1 LKTLTKQL
9 EQVILSE
16 MSKANTLFV
25 RDIILKEPALFNSLF
40 KMVIRD
46 SEPLSRRAIWIM
58 DHLLEAKPELLND
71 NHIKQL
77 IDNIP
82 NYSHQ
87 GMQRHSLR
95 ILAHF
100 KIPGSHAGKL
110 LNICFN
116 LLQNPKTSIA
126 SKAWCMDILYTFS
139 EQEPEL
145 KPELIS
151 AIEMN
156 LELASPGI
164 KNKAGKI
171 LKRLRKEV
179 FRDSSIKKC

>member
-1 LKTLTKQL
+1 
-9 EQVILSE
+9 

-25 RDIILKEPALFNSLF
+25 RDIILKEPALFDLLF

-77 IDNIP
+77 IDNLL
-82 NYSHQ
+82 NYSHE
-87 GMQRHSLR
+87 GMLRHSLR

-100 KIPGSHAGKL
+100 EIPESHEGKL
-110 LNICFN
+110 LNTCFN

-139 EQEPEL
+139 EEEPEL
-145 KPELIS
+145 KPELVN

-156 LELASPGI
+156 LDYASAGI
-164 KNKAGKI
+164 KNKASKI
-171 LKRLRKEV
+171 LSKLRKQI
-179 FRDSSIKKC
+179 S